1 VIPGPA
7 PVEVELVRVRLDLRR
22 PLRSAHGTEAARD
35 VVLVRLTAAD
45 GSVGWGECSALSR
58 PTYTA
63 EYTDGAWAILRDLL
77 VPAALA
83 GEDAG
88 VVGHPMAATALETAR
103 LDASLRRRGRSLA
116 ADLGHRHGRPAGAVA
131 TTAVLGR
138 PGSTDELIAAV
149 DGALGAGAA
158 LVKLKV
164 TPRPADLDAV
174 ATVRAT
180 WPDLPLAV
188 DGNGSLDARSV
199 SVLDGLGLAY
209 LEQPLP
215 ADALVASAALA
226 ERCGTPVALDESI
239 TTAASLDVALALGSG
254 RVLNVKPAR
263 VGGIEVAAEVAARAA
278 DAGWA
283 VFVGGMLETGVGRA
297 AALAVAA
304 LPTCTLPTD
313 LGPSSRYVVDDVT
326 EPIEP
331 EGDGRL
337 PVPTGPGIGVVPRS
351 DRLAEVAVDRMV
363 LRR

>member
-1 VIPGPA
+1 MIPGPP
-7 PVEVELVRVRLDLRR
+7 PVEIEQVRVRLDLRR
-22 PLRSAHGTEAARD
+22 PLRSAHGTEAVRD

-45 GSVGWGECSALSR
+45 GVVGWGECSALAR
-58 PTYTA
+58 PTYTG
-63 EYTDGAWAILRDLL
+63 EYTDGAWAVLRDHL

-83 GEDAG
+83 GEDDG
-88 VVGHPMAATALETAR
+88 VVGHPMATAALDTAR
-103 LDASLRRRGRSLA
+103 LDASLRRRGRSLVA
-116 ADLGHRHGRPAGAVA
+116 ELGSRHGRPAPSVA

-138 PGSTDELIAAV
+138 SGSVDDLVDAVAAAV
-149 DGALGAGAA
+149 GDGAV

-199 SVLDGLGLAY
+199 SVLDGLGLVY
-209 LEQPLP
+209 VEQPLP

-226 ERCGTPVALDESI
+226 ERCATPIALDESI
-239 TTAASLDVALALGSG
+239 TTPASLDVALALGSG
-254 RVLNVKPAR
+254 RILSVKPAR
-263 VGGIEVAAEVAARAA
+263 VGGIEVAAEMVARAA

-304 LPTCTLPTD
+304 LPACTLPTD

-331 EGDGRL
+331 DGDGRL
-337 PVPTGPGIGVVPRS
+337 PVPVGPGTGVAPRP
-351 DRLAEVAVDRMV
+351 DRLAEVAVDRVV